1 MLHLLWFFLG
11 EKNYV
16 RTIRMIQSKLGE
28 VSRGEAKEFGTSGHK
43 CKGVFKSYSLKSEG
57 VQYSLAIAKYYGM
70 LQPILKQL
78 FK

>member
-1 MLHLLWFFLG
+1 MLEPSEWSNQSLG
-11 EKNYV
+11 RLVEGRQRSLV
-16 RTIRMIQSKLGE
+16 PR
-28 VSRGEAKEFGTSGHK
+28 ATSV
-43 CKGVFKSYSLKSEG
+43 KGVSKSYSLKSEG